1 MKRRDFIKKVGVGAV
16 AVAATTVNAPFVH
29 AGKKKIA
36 DFALDIYKMPESQVD
51 LRDRLI
57 AGWGNAINKPNAV
70 EEVYLLFQ
78 REGYDAT
85 YEECLK
91 LVEVYKEMSVKPPW
105 GGSGSSTAAY

>member
-1 MKRRDFIKKVGVGAV
+1 
-16 AVAATTVNAPFVH
+16 
-29 AGKKKIA
+29 
-36 DFALDIYKMPESQVD
+36 MPASQVD

-57 AGWGNAINKPNAV
+57 SGWVNAIKKPNAV

-91 LVEVYKEMSVKPPW
+91 FVEVYKEMSVKPPW
-105 GGSGSSTAAY
+105 GGPGPSPVAY